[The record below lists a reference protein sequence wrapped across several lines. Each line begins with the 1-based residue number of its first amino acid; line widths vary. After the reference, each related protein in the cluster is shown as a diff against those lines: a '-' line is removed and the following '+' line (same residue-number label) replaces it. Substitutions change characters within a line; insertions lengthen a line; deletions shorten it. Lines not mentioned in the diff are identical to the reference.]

1 MWGKKEEYLIARSLQ
16 KQKHETT
23 RLKLWDSSQHNK
35 GEDPALVTPLMDVHW
50 IELMQ
55 CMYGTLHFTTSRGRR
70 GKWWEVTGR
79 EGNAILERIAAVV
92 ATKWGYATRNCMFKV
107 ERRSTRTRKAHRN
120 ATHRI
125 AANKEVILK
134 DKSHDCSG
142 GTCTCTVG
150 PWIEATHEHVW
161 IKIWCD
167 FKERRGRAILILNLL
182 IKEVQEAAWSN
193 RFIED
198 RTCTL

>member
-1 MWGKKEEYLIARSLQ
+1 MKRQDWSCEIPANITRGKI
-16 KQKHETT
+16 
-23 RLKLWDSSQHNK
+23 QHSW
-35 GEDPALVTPLMDVHW
+35 PHW
-50 IELMQ
+50 WMCIELNWCSACTVHCILQ
-55 CMYGTLHFTTSRGRR
+55 QAEGVEENDGR
-70 GKWWEVTGR
+70 WQE

-125 AANKEVILK
+125 AANKEVKLK

-150 PWIEATHEHVW
+150 PWIEATHEHTYELKYAVILKKEEEEPSSFW
-161 IKIWCD
+161 IY
-167 FKERRGRAILILNLL
+167 
-182 IKEVQEAAWSN
+182 
-193 RFIED
+193 
-198 RTCTL
+198 